1 MTVQR
6 LGRVSVSFE
15 NSFVFSKLLYK
26 MSKTFLGTFYHVTDL
41 SRNLYMNTLL
51 KDEIL
56 SWHVFAGR
64 C

>member
-1 MTVQR
+1 
-6 LGRVSVSFE
+6 
-15 NSFVFSKLLYK
+15 